1 MSQQKAL
8 LIEKK
13 NGPFVVG
20 TRAVPTPGAGDLLV
34 KVHAAGLNPV
44 DWKIQVYGIFVETF
58 PAVLGTDGA
67 GEVVEVGEGVEG
79 WSKGDKVCVPSKST
93 PIYHSRRVVT

>member
-20 TRAVPTPGAGDLLV
+20 MRAIPTPGAGDLLV
-34 KVHAAGLNPV
+34 KVHATGLNPL
-44 DWKIQVYGIFVETF
+44 DWKIQVYGIVVETF

-79 WSKGDKVCVPSKST
+79 WSKGDKVCAP
-93 PIYHSRRVVT
+93 PSRR